1 MQDRRNRQS
10 LSRLRLQLR
19 RLLAELEHSVEPV
32 FGGDPLVKGT
42 VYEMA
47 RKCGKPSCVCTR
59 GQLHKSIVLS
69 WSHQGKTRLLSLP
82 AQRIPELRAKSE
94 EYQRFR
100 KARARVAAI
109 SKQLLSVINQI
120 EKLRLEQP

>member
-1 MQDRRNRQS
+1 MQNKRNRQS
-10 LSRLRLQLR
+10 LSRLRLELR

-32 FGGDPLVKGT
+32 FGGNPFVKGN

-69 WSHQGKTRLLSLP
+69 WSHQGKTRLMSIP
-82 AQRIPELRAKSE
+82 AERIPELRVKTE

-109 SKQLLSVINQI
+109 SKQLLTVIDHI